1 MHIWSKRNLTYQ
13 NPDTYLFHQKR
24 FFFFLLRKKK
34 KNGKVMENERY
45 QLSLQERKGINI
57 DKQRT
62 FPLFLVSIKMNNTH
76 SSDKKI
82 NDLVPLD
89 TLRLN
94 LDMTVTVKLR
104 DCRELKGTL
113 QAFDNH
119 CNLVL
124 SDCVE
129 TVFKINDINNKIE
142 ILETNK
148 SEMLVVRGDNVLLLT
163 T

>member
-1 MHIWSKRNLTYQ
+1 
-13 NPDTYLFHQKR
+13 
-24 FFFFLLRKKK
+24 
-34 KNGKVMENERY
+34 
-45 QLSLQERKGINI
+45 
-57 DKQRT
+57 
-62 FPLFLVSIKMNNTH
+62 MNNTH